1 MNKSFAGE
9 SQRYSKMRI
18 TDGTSERELIKA
30 MGTFLNRTGAA
41 DYNLPNMIGER
52 LMDAS
57 KKNFPSWNL

>member
-41 DYNLPNMIGER
+41 DYNLPSMIGER